1 MPHFTENQY
10 HHRSQ
15 VLTSETLPIRQIPL
29 LLLVLKSQTHL
40 PIVPSSTTPELKLPV
55 FHAGGKK
62 LQFPES
68 FALGWALV
76 ARSQGIFKVRAFVRY
91 GCSRR
96 RGHGRSVAMIGW

>member
-55 FHAGGKK
+55 FHAGKK
-62 LQFPES
+62 NYNSQK
-68 FALGWALV
+68 AL
-76 ARSQGIFKVRAFVRY
+76 RSG
-91 GCSRR
+91 GL
-96 RGHGRSVAMIGW
+96 